1 MEMIELSK
9 IVSAEKK
16 VIQYLQQK
24 AILKK
29 FDSCPYCGSIHIGSL
44 EGEVDMD
51 ESYFGGK
58 RKGKRGRGR
67 RDRGVSTA

>member
-9 IVSAEKK
+9 IVSDEKK

-29 FDSCPYCGSIHIGSL
+29 FDSCPLLWKHTH
-44 EGEVDMD
+44 
-51 ESYFGGK
+51 
-58 RKGKRGRGR
+58 RKCKKKQ
-67 RDRGVSTA
+67 AKMLFL